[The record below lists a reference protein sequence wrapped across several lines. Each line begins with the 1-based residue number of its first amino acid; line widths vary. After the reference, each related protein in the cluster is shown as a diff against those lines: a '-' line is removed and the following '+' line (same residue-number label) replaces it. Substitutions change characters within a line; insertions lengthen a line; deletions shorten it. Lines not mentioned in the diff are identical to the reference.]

1 MTEENSAAKKIFPRN
16 LTARAAYQAVGNP
29 ATSRLESGVG
39 NCYPGL
45 EMHMPALDRRFF
57 PGLLFTFVD
66 LGDNLPPYTEP
77 QRRGAKLIY
86 VDLTDPQ
93 MDRSNPRVAE
103 LYQELSGDK
112 GSKLATGTWYLHSI
126 EQEGKEI
133 FLYEYSEEGKRVP
146 LQGLVVWRLVSS
158 LKPEPTSL
166 KIKLIQRDPNFLTS
180 EEEEDLIELIAWRRH
195 YVDPKTG
202 VIDLAYSPGELGQ
215 SLCSPWTHDF
225 RDCACHYWA
234 SNHPD
239 VVYGAIAPD
248 EQPLPDGES
257 SNPIKA
263 NTPIDWLR
271 EDRSPSGMA
280 AAMNTIDKNRPFQ
293 FDHFQ
298 LNQRWEELSIVLQ
311 GYEIG
316 EVYQP
321 VPRQPDPEPFSSP
334 EELAT
339 ELREKLAPLE
349 MALALEYLY
358 ARYSVKSPEEIEGN
372 LWPTL
377 KSDVTFIRHFLMMI
391 AAGEMTHLRWANQL
405 LWGLYQADLIADYE
419 PVLTP
424 ATEIPVG
431 HQGRLRPRQLRPLTQ
446 KTLKDFIKVEKPSGF
461 IEGAYARVVATLR
474 QPEYQHLN
482 HLYELAIRIDTDG
495 VQHFSHFLD
504 IQKALQ
510 AYPADRPDLYLRD
523 IHVGTEEEAWPALEL
538 YQEII
543 LPGLAK
549 AYANFSVQQ
558 FREGGRQ
565 TKQAREAMT
574 RLNEMGDEL
583 ARQGI
588 GIPFWSDPVFEP
600 ASTEY

>member
-1 MTEENSAAKKIFPRN
+1 MAEQNNTAKKIFPRN
-16 LTARAAYQAVGNP
+16 LTARATYQVAGNP
-29 ATSRLESGVG
+29 VTTRLESGVG

-45 EMHMPALDRRFF
+45 EMHVPALDRRFF

-66 LGDNLPPYTEP
+66 LADNLPPYTEP

-93 MDRSNPRVAE
+93 MNRSNPQVTE
-103 LYQELSGDK
+103 LYRELSGDK
-112 GSKLATGTWYLHSI
+112 GANLAAGTWYLHSI
-126 EQEGKEI
+126 EQDGKEI
-133 FLYEYSEEGKRVP
+133 FMYEYSKDGSRTP

-158 LKPEPTSL
+158 LKPEPAAL
-166 KIKLIQRDPNFLTS
+166 KIKLIQRDTNFPLS
-180 EEEEDLIELIAWRRH
+180 EIELTGWRRR

-248 EQPLPDGES
+248 EEILPDGES
-257 SNPIKA
+257 ANSIKA

-271 EDRSPSGMA
+271 EDRSPSGTV

-298 LNQRWEELSIVLQ
+298 INQHWEELNIVLQ
-311 GYEIG
+311 GHEIG
-316 EVYQP
+316 ETYQP
-321 VPRQPDPEPFSSP
+321 QLREADPEPFSSP
-334 EELAT
+334 VELAA
-339 ELREKLAPLE
+339 ELRDKLAPLE

-358 ARYSVKSPEEIEGN
+358 ARYSIKTPQEIEGDV
-372 LWPTL
+372 WPTL
-377 KSDVTFIRHFLMMI
+377 KSDVTFMRHFLMMV
-391 AAGEMTHLRWANQL
+391 AAGEMTHLRWVNQL
-405 LWGLYQADLIADYE
+405 LWGLYQAGLIEYYQ
-419 PVLTP
+419 PVLIP
-424 ATEIPVG
+424 ATEIPI
-431 HQGRLRPRQLRPLTQ
+431 GRHNEPRPRQLRPLTLE
-446 KTLKDFIKVEKPSGF
+446 TLEDFIKVEKPSGY

-495 VQHFSHFLD
+495 VQHFSHFRD
-504 IQKALQ
+504 IKKALKV
-510 AYPADRPDLYLRD
+510 YPADRPDLYLRNVR
-523 IHVGTEEEAWPALEL
+523 VGTQDEARQALKL
-538 YQEII
+538 YNDII
-543 LPGLAK
+543 LPQLYN
-549 AYANFSVQQ
+549 AYSSFSDKD
-558 FREGGRQ
+558 FHTGGKQ
-565 TKQAREAMT
+565 THFAREAMT
-574 RLNEMGDEL
+574 KLNQIADEL

-588 GIPFWSDPVFEP
+588 GIPFWED
-600 ASTEY
+600 